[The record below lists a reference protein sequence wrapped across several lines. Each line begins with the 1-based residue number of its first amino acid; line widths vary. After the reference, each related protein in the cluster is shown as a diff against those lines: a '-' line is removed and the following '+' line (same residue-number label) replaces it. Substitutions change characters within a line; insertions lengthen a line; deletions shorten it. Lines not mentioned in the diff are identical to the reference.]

1 MPHPMHISLG
11 CAGCLTPSGHDRA
24 SVHARAVHVRLPL
37 SCFAWHESQKWVVPQ
52 QKKVAGEQQCLHF
65 QIRCSVPCFAH
76 TWPTD
81 AHRSHSRRA
90 ALPAP
95 SPHLWAPPQ
104 KTTEH
109 SEHS

>member
-52 QKKVAGEQQCLHF
+52 QKKVAREQQ
-65 QIRCSVPCFAH
+65 
-76 TWPTD
+76 
-81 AHRSHSRRA
+81 
-90 ALPAP
+90 
-95 SPHLWAPPQ
+95 
-104 KTTEH
+104 
-109 SEHS
+109 

>member
-1 MPHPMHISLG
+1 MPQPMHISLG

-52 QKKVAGEQQCLHF
+52 QKKVAGEQQYLHF

-76 TWPTD
+76 TWPTE

-90 ALPAP
+90 VAPPP
-95 SPHLWAPPQ
+95 SPQFWAPPQ
-104 KTTEH
+104 NTNEQSLH
-109 SEHS
+109 S